1 MEIQVRDEGG
11 LGLGGGTSRI
21 PWGKGGV
28 PGSVEY
34 EPWLQAAPR
43 AAEAGGGAT
52 PLLCLPAAQAETSR
66 AVSVNLGLALNCA
79 GEAQAA
85 R

>member
-1 MEIQVRDEGG
+1 MA
-11 LGLGGGTSRI
+11 
-21 PWGKGGV
+21 
-28 PGSVEY
+28 Y

-43 AAEAGGGAT
+43 AQKQEEEPPHCCA
-52 PLLCLPAAQAETSR
+52 LPAAQAETSRDEQRRAETGR

-85 R
+85 QRPMTQFPRL

>member
-1 MEIQVRDEGG
+1 MRKEGG

-21 PWGKGGV
+21 PRGKGGA
-28 PGSVEY
+28 PGSVEH
-34 EPWLQAAPR
+34 ELWLQAAPW

-52 PLLCLPAAQAETSR
+52 PLLCLPAAQAEPGR

-79 GEAQAA
+79 ASCW
-85 R
+85 